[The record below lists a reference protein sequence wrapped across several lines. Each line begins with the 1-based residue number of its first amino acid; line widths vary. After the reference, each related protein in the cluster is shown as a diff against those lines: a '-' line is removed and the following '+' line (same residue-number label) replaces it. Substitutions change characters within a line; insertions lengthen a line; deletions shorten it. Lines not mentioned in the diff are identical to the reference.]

1 MRIFEFVPSAAKNFV
16 LREGKDVLF
25 VKRDVLSLNRSRI
38 KRMCADNLKDGVNRM
53 NQNAELLN
61 FVYQNAQMGV
71 VTISQLLDIVE
82 DTDMREQLQSERNE
96 YQKIH
101 DEAAQLLL
109 RNGYD
114 EKGISAFERIR
125 TYMMINFQTMTDKTP
140 SHIAEMMMVGS
151 TMGIV
156 QATRNI
162 RKYRD
167 SVEKDIVGLMK
178 TLLMFEENNFQDLK
192 EFL

>member
-1 MRIFEFVPSAAKNFV
+1 
-16 LREGKDVLF
+16 
-25 VKRDVLSLNRSRI
+25 
-38 KRMCADNLKDGVNRM
+38 M
-53 NQNAELLN
+53 NENAELLN

-71 VTISQLLDIVE
+71 VTISQLLDILE
-82 DTDMREQLQSERNE
+82 DAAMRKQLQSERDE

-101 DEAAQLLL
+101 DEAARLLL

-114 EKGISAFERIR
+114 EKGINAFERIR
-125 TYMMINFQTMTDKTP
+125 TYLMINLQTMTDKTP
-140 SHIAEMMMVGS
+140 SHIAEMMLIGS

-167 SVEKDIVGLMK
+167 SAERDIVGLMR
-178 TLLMFEENNFQDLK
+178 TLLQFEENNFQDLK